1 MQSCINNKMFS
12 KIWADIL
19 NIKINNIKV
28 KVADSEL
35 DFLNC
40 NLSKNLFE
48 IYLSKQNKINVEK
61 RIINLLVSY
70 KLSNIFDYITTEYS
84 HAATIYPLENI
95 DDIVNAFIALYDN
108 ARQDKK
114 EDDKNF
120 KDFLY
125 LHSAINK
132 YGTLI
137 NESQESKN

>member
-1 MQSCINNKMFS
+1 MQSCINNKTFS

-40 NLSKNLFE
+40 NLSKDLFE
-48 IYLSKQNKINVEK
+48 IYLSKQNKISVEK

-84 HAATIYPLENI
+84 HAATIYPLDNI
-95 DDIVNAFIALYDN
+95 DDIVNAFIMLYDN
-108 ARQDKK
+108 AIQYKK

>member
-1 MQSCINNKMFS
+1 MQSCVNNKTFS

-35 DFLNC
+35 DYLNC
-40 NLSKNLFE
+40 NLSKNLFD
-48 IYLSKQNKINVEK
+48 IYLSKQNKTDTEK

-84 HAATIYPLENI
+84 HAATIYPLDNI
-95 DDIVNAFIALYDN
+95 DDIVNAFMMLYN
-108 ARQDKK
+108 NVKQYKK

-137 NESQESKN
+137 NESQEGKS

>member
-1 MQSCINNKMFS
+1 MGRYIKY
-12 KIWADIL
+12 
-19 NIKINNIKV
+19 KINNIKV

-40 NLSKNLFE
+40 NLSKDLFE
-48 IYLSKQNKINVEK
+48 IYLSKQNKISVEK

-84 HAATIYPLENI
+84 HAATIYPLDNI
-95 DDIVNAFIALYDN
+95 DDIVNAFIMLYDN
-108 ARQDKK
+108 AIQYKK